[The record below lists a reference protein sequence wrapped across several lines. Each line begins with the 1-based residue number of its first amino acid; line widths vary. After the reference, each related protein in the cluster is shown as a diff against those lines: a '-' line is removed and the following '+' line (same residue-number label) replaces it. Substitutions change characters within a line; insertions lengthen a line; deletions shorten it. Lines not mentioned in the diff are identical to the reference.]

1 MIALEI
7 SLLMKDLQLD
17 RIYCVLETFLSKHFV
32 QIFENVSSLFS
43 FRNCPLSLS
52 LFSLRKFRYQS
63 PQISNN

>member
-17 RIYCVLETFLSKHFV
+17 RIYCVLEIFLSKIFV

-43 FRNCPLSLS
+43 FRNCHLSLC
-52 LFSLRKFRYQS
+52 L
-63 PQISNN
+63 I